1 MMEMMYMMMQQ
12 LVDNGQKREND
23 ANMVRLNALE
33 MPHFTGKVGEDLY
46 RFVDQISHFLNN
58 YVRPTECCP
67 PEGCCPKGSAGV

>member
-12 LVDNGQKREND
+12 LVDSGQKREND

-46 RFVDQISHFLNN
+46 RFVDQISHF
-58 YVRPTECCP
+58 
-67 PEGCCPKGSAGV
+67 